1 VKAHRNPLLLFAI
14 FFFIVGV
21 QFILIGLVA
30 ELIVRA
36 YHETRNKPTYI
47 LKERFSEPDWDRQLD
62 FSTRRWGE

>member
-1 VKAHRNPLLLFAI
+1 
-14 FFFIVGV
+14 VGV